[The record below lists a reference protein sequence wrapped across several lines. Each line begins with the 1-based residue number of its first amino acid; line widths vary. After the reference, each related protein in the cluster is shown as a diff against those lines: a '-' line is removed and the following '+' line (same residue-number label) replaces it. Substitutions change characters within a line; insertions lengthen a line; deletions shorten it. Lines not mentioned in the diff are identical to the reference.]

1 MTIPLPVAVGV
12 DWGTTHR
19 RGYALAADGRC
30 LAEHADA
37 DGMLAAR
44 GRFEPSLQTLL
55 QALAADGLQVRVLMS
70 GMVGSAS
77 GWVQAPYLSPEVP
90 LRELG
95 RHLLRV
101 PGTARR
107 VEIVP
112 GIALKTAT
120 AVDVM
125 RGEETQLLGAALL
138 GHDDGWFLLPGT
150 HSKWVRMAQ
159 GRVADFAT
167 FMTGELFDLLGRHGT
182 LAAAAGSSGST
193 GAGSASPASAPTNG
207 SVNTSSSEGL
217 PAPTHH
223 PDAFAQGLQG
233 SAYVALSHALFGCR
247 ARVVTGELPPEQ
259 ARDYLSGLLIGAEW
273 HELRR
278 RGAGRLP
285 PAVTVIGAPQLAA
298 RHADAARAFGVGLHH
313 LDPGEVYKT
322 ALAHLLAQSS

>member
-1 MTIPLPVAVGV
+1 MSLPHLDTPVAVGV

-19 RGYALAADGRC
+19 RGYALAANGHC

-44 GRFEPSLQTLL
+44 GRFEASLDTLL
-55 QALAADGLQVRVLMS
+55 QALNATGPQVRVLMS
-70 GMVGSAS
+70 GMVGSAH
-77 GWVQAPYLSPEVP
+77 GWVQAPYLNPEVP
-90 LRELG
+90 LRDLG
-95 RHLLRV
+95 QHLLRV

-112 GIALKTAT
+112 GIALKTAG

-182 LAAAAGSSGST
+182 LAAAAGADPT
-193 GAGSASPASAPTNG
+193 TAEMHHPAAFVQGLNNG
-207 SVNTSSSEGL
+207 S
-217 PAPTHH
+217 
-223 PDAFAQGLQG
+223 D
-233 SAYVALSHALFGCR
+233 VALSHALFGCR

-259 ARDYLSGLLIGAEW
+259 ARAYLSGLLIGAEW

-278 RGAGRLP
+278 RGAGQLP
-285 PAVTVIGAPQLAA
+285 ASVTVIGAPHLAA
-298 RHADAARAFGVGLHH
+298 RHAEAAYAFGVTLHH
-313 LDPGEVYKT
+313 LEPGQVYKA
-322 ALAHLLAQSS
+322 ALAHLLTTSP

>member
-1 MTIPLPVAVGV
+1 MSLSDLDTPVAVGV

-30 LAEHADA
+30 MAEHADT

-44 GRFEPSLQTLL
+44 GRFEASLETLL
-55 QALAADGLQVRVLMS
+55 QALNAAGPQVRVLMS
-70 GMVGSAS
+70 GMVGSAH
-77 GWVQAPYLSPEVP
+77 GWVQAPYLEPEVR

-95 RHLLRV
+95 HHLLRV

-107 VEIVP
+107 VDIVP
-112 GIALKTAT
+112 GIALKTDT

-150 HSKWVRMAQ
+150 HSKWVRMAE

-182 LAAAAGSSGST
+182 LAAAAGAEHA
-193 GAGSASPASAPTNG
+193 GAD
-207 SVNTSSSEGL
+207 V
-217 PAPTHH
+217 HH
-223 PDAFAQGLQG
+223 PEAFGQGLRAG
-233 SAYVALSHALFGCR
+233 ANVALSHALFGCR
-247 ARVVTGELPPEQ
+247 ARVVTGALPPEQ
-259 ARDYLSGLLIGAEW
+259 ARSYLSGLLIGAEW

-278 RGAGRLP
+278 RGAGHLP
-285 PAVTVIGAPQLAA
+285 TTVTVIGAPHLAA
-298 RHADAARAFGVGLHH
+298 RHAEAAAAFGVTLQH
-313 LDPGEVYKT
+313 LEPAEVYKI
-322 ALAHLLAQSS
+322 ALGHLLTTD

>member
-1 MTIPLPVAVGV
+1 VGV

-19 RGYALAADGRC
+19 RGYALAANGRC

-44 GRFEPSLQTLL
+44 GRFEASLDTLL
-55 QALAADGLQVRVLMS
+55 QALNATGPQVRVLMS
-70 GMVGSAS
+70 GMVGSAH
-77 GWVQAPYLSPEVP
+77 GWVQAPYLNPEVP
-90 LRELG
+90 LRDLG
-95 RHLLRV
+95 QHLLRV

-112 GIALKTAT
+112 GIALKTAG

-182 LAAAAGSSGST
+182 LAAAAGADPT
-193 GAGSASPASAPTNG
+193 TAEMHHPAAFVQGLNNG
-207 SVNTSSSEGL
+207 S
-217 PAPTHH
+217 
-223 PDAFAQGLQG
+223 D
-233 SAYVALSHALFGCR
+233 VALSHALFGCR

-259 ARDYLSGLLIGAEW
+259 ARAYLSGLLIGAEW

-278 RGAGRLP
+278 RGAGQLP
-285 PAVTVIGAPQLAA
+285 ASVTVIGAPHLAA
-298 RHADAARAFGVGLHH
+298 RHAEAAYAFGVTLHH
-313 LDPGEVYKT
+313 LEPGQVYKA
-322 ALAHLLAQSS
+322 ALAHLLTTSP

>member
-1 MTIPLPVAVGV
+1 MSLSDLDTPVAVGV

-19 RGYALAADGRC
+19 RGYALAANGRC

-44 GRFEPSLQTLL
+44 GRFEPSLDTLL
-55 QALAADGLQVRVLMS
+55 QALNAASPQVRVLMS
-70 GMVGSAS
+70 GMVGSAH
-77 GWVQAPYLSPEVP
+77 GWVQAPYLNPEVP
-90 LRELG
+90 LRGLG
-95 RHLLRV
+95 QHLLRV

-112 GIALKTAT
+112 GIALKTAG

-150 HSKWVRMAQ
+150 HSKWVRMAR

-182 LAAAAGSSGST
+182 LAAAAGT
-193 GAGSASPASAPTNG
+193 DPATAE
-207 SVNTSSSEGL
+207 V
-217 PAPTHH
+217 HH
-223 PDAFAQGLQG
+223 PAAFTQGLHN
-233 SAYVALSHALFGCR
+233 AADVALSHALFGCR
-247 ARVVTGELPPEQ
+247 ARVVTGALPPEQ
-259 ARDYLSGLLIGAEW
+259 ARSYLSGLLIGAEW

-278 RGAGRLP
+278 RGAGHLP
-285 PAVTVIGAPQLAA
+285 ATVTVIGAPHLAA
-298 RHADAARAFGVGLHH
+298 RHAEAAAAFGVTLQH
-313 LDPGEVYKT
+313 LDPAEVYKT
-322 ALAHLLAQSS
+322 ALAHLLMAA

>member
-1 MTIPLPVAVGV
+1 MSLSDLDTPVAVGV

-19 RGYALAADGRC
+19 RGYALATNGRC

-44 GRFEPSLQTLL
+44 GRFEPSLDTLL
-55 QALAADGLQVRVLMS
+55 QALNAASPQVRVLMS
-70 GMVGSAS
+70 GMVGSAH
-77 GWVQAPYLSPEVP
+77 GWVQAPYLNPEVP
-90 LRELG
+90 LRDLG
-95 RHLLRV
+95 QHLLRV

-112 GIALKTAT
+112 GIALKTAS

-182 LAAAAGSSGST
+182 LAAAAGADPT
-193 GAGSASPASAPTNG
+193 SAEA
-207 SVNTSSSEGL
+207 
-217 PAPTHH
+217 HH
-223 PDAFAQGLQG
+223 PAAFAQGLQG
-233 SAYVALSHALFGCR
+233 AADVALSHALFGCR

-259 ARDYLSGLLIGAEW
+259 ARAYLSGLLIGAEW

-278 RGAGRLP
+278 RGAGQLP
-285 PAVTVIGAPQLAA
+285 ASVTVIGAPHLAA
-298 RHADAARAFGVGLHH
+298 RHAEAAHAFGVTLHH
-313 LDPGEVYKT
+313 LEPGQVYKA
-322 ALAHLLAQSS
+322 ALAHLLTTSP

>member
-1 MTIPLPVAVGV
+1 MTASPPVDYSAVAVGV

-19 RGYALAADGRC
+19 RGYALAADGQC

-44 GRFEPSLQTLL
+44 GRFEASLENLLQTLN
-55 QALAADGLQVRVLMS
+55 AAGPQVRVLMS
-70 GMVGSAS
+70 GMVGSAN
-77 GWVQAPYLSPEVP
+77 GWVQAPYLGPEVP
-90 LRELG
+90 LRDLG

-107 VEIVP
+107 LDIVP
-112 GIALKTAT
+112 GIALRTVD

-150 HSKWVRMAQ
+150 HSKWVRMAA

-182 LAAAAGSSGST
+182 LAAAAGT
-193 GAGSASPASAPTNG
+193 ENVGADA
-207 SVNTSSSEGL
+207 
-217 PAPTHH
+217 HH
-223 PDAFAQGLQG
+223 PEAFGQGLRAG
-233 SAYVALSHALFGCR
+233 ADVALSHALFGCR
-247 ARVVTGELPPEQ
+247 ARVVTGALPPEQ
-259 ARDYLSGLLIGAEW
+259 ARAYLSGLLIGAEW

-278 RGAGRLP
+278 RGAGHLP
-285 PAVTVIGAPQLAA
+285 ATVTVIGAAHLAA
-298 RHADAARAFGVGLHH
+298 RHAEAAVAFGVTLQH
-313 LDPGEVYKT
+313 LDPAEVYKT
-322 ALAHLLAQSS
+322 ALAHLLTTD

>member
-1 MTIPLPVAVGV
+1 MSLPHLDTPVAVGV

-19 RGYALAADGRC
+19 RGYALAANGHC

-44 GRFEPSLQTLL
+44 GRFEASLDTLL
-55 QALAADGLQVRVLMS
+55 QALNATGPQVRVLMS
-70 GMVGSAS
+70 GMVGSAH
-77 GWVQAPYLSPEVP
+77 GWVQAPYLNPEVP
-90 LRELG
+90 LRDLG
-95 RHLLRV
+95 QHLLRV

-112 GIALKTAT
+112 GIALKTAG

-182 LAAAAGSSGST
+182 LAAAAG
-193 GAGSASPASAPTNG
+193 ADPT
-207 SVNTSSSEGL
+207 TAEM
-217 PAPTHH
+217 HH
-223 PDAFAQGLQG
+223 PAAFVQGLNNA
-233 SAYVALSHALFGCR
+233 SDVALSHALFGCR
-247 ARVVTGELPPEQ
+247 ARVVTGALPPEQ
-259 ARDYLSGLLIGAEW
+259 ARAYLSGLLIGAEW
-273 HELRR
+273 YELRR
-278 RGAGRLP
+278 RGAGQLP
-285 PAVTVIGAPQLAA
+285 ASVTVIGAPHLAA
-298 RHADAARAFGVGLHH
+298 RHAEAAYAFGVTLHH
-313 LDPGEVYKT
+313 LEPGQVYKA
-322 ALAHLLAQSS
+322 ALAHLLTTSP

>member
-1 MTIPLPVAVGV
+1 MTASLPDDSSAVAIGV

-30 LAEHADA
+30 LAEQADA

-44 GRFEPSLQTLL
+44 GRFEPSLETLL
-55 QALAADGLQVRVLMS
+55 QALNATGPQVRVLMS

-90 LRELG
+90 LRELHQ
-95 RHLLRV
+95 HLLRV
-101 PGTARR
+101 PGTARC

-112 GIALKTAT
+112 GIALKRGE

-138 GHDDGWFLLPGT
+138 GHDNGWFLLPGT
-150 HSKWVRMAQ
+150 HSKWVLMAQ

-167 FMTGELFDLLGRHGT
+167 FMTGELFELLGRHGT
-182 LAAAAGSSGST
+182 LAAAAGA
-193 GAGSASPASAPTNG
+193 AGVAGP
-207 SVNTSSSEGL
+207 
-217 PAPTHH
+217 HH

-233 SAYVALSHALFGCR
+233 SAHVALSHALFGCR

-278 RGAGRLP
+278 RGAGHLP
-285 PAVTVIGAPQLAA
+285 KVVTVIGAPMLAA
-298 RHADAARAFGVGLHH
+298 RHADAAQAFGVGLHH

-322 ALAHLLAQSS
+322 ALAHLLAKSS